1 MTGITCSGRLA
12 FPDASLGCAESTAK
26 RLAAEPGA
34 AQRDLR
40 SFDAEHYVQ
49 GRGPLALGGLQ
60 ALPVPGR
67 LELGGRQELELHE
80 TGGHTAD
87 GVAFLLPWACVLA
100 CGDYLSPVE
109 IPMIS
114 HGGSLQ
120 GYVETLERLGALL
133 DRAETVVPGH
143 GSPLPAADARRL
155 MEEDLAYLDALRTSG
170 GATALPKQRATAT
183 QQRIHAENLER
194 LGLAG

>member
-1 MTGITCSGRLA
+1 M
-12 FPDASLGCAESTAK
+12 
-26 RLAAEPGA
+26 
-34 AQRDLR
+34 
-40 SFDAEHYVQ
+40 
-49 GRGPLALGGLQ
+49 
-60 ALPVPGR
+60 
-67 LELGGRQELELHE
+67 
-80 TGGHTAD
+80 
-87 GVAFLLPWACVLA
+87 PWAGVLV

-133 DRAETVVPGH
+133 ARAETVVPGH
-143 GSPLPAADARRL
+143 GSPQPATDARRL

-170 GATALPKQRATAT
+170 AATALPKQRATAT

-194 LGLAG
+194 LKLAG